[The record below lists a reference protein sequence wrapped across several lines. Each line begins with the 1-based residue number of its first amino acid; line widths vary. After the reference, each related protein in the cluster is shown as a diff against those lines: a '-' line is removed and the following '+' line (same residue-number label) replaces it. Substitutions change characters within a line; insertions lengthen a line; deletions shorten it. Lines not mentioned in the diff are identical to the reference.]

1 MRAMSTD
8 AASVDRTSDDQLGAE
23 QARKA
28 VANLLTRLHV
38 AEPDR
43 ALDHLDGPTLRAL
56 LADLQTL
63 PPVVDSSGAL
73 YVDADRLRTFVTELL
88 TSLDVPPQDAWI
100 TADVLVAADLRGVDS
115 HGVAR
120 LYQYVKRIR
129 GGLIEVHPRVEVVH
143 ETPVS
148 LRIDAGN
155 GLGQVASFYAMNR
168 VIEKAQQSGIG
179 LAAVFHSN
187 HFGIAG
193 YYAMMALKYH
203 MVGWAF
209 TNTTPLV
216 MPTFGKKIMTG
227 TNPIAVAV
235 PAKDERPWVLDM
247 ATSVVPR
254 GKLEVAA
261 RHGKSMPAGWAVD
274 KNGLPTTDP
283 NAALDGGAPMPLG
296 GTRELG
302 GHKGYDLAILVDV
315 LSGILSGAGYG
326 PHLAGFWGT
335 EQPSNIGHFF
345 MAFRPDLVMPTG
357 EFRERVD
364 HLIRELKETP
374 PMPGAERVLVAGQ
387 PEDEATEHH
396 KIVGVPLDD
405 KTVQGLRMLS
415 AELGVPFPG

>member
-1 MRAMSTD
+1 MSTD
-8 AASVDRTSDDQLGAE
+8 AASAELQSVGHLSAE

-28 VANLLTRLHV
+28 VASLLTSLNV
-38 AEPDR
+38 AEPAK
-43 ALDHLDGPTLRAL
+43 ALERLDDDKLQAF
-56 LADLQTL
+56 LADLQAPSRPT
-63 PPVVDSSGAL
+63 DAAGAL
-73 YVDADRLRTFVTELL
+73 YVDADRLRRFVAELL
-88 TSLDVPPQDAWI
+88 TSLDVPPQDAWT

-129 GGLIEVHPRVEVVH
+129 GGLIEVHPKIEVVH

-155 GLGQVASFYAMNR
+155 GLGQVASLMAMNR

-179 LAAVFHSN
+179 LATVFHSN

-216 MPTFGKKIMTG
+216 MPTFGKQVMTG

-261 RHGKSMPAGWAVD
+261 RQGKTMPAGWAVD

-283 NAALDGGAPMPLG
+283 KAALDGGAPMPLG
-296 GTRELG
+296 GSRELG
-302 GHKGYDLAILVDV
+302 GHKGYDLAILVDI
-315 LSGILSGAGYG
+315 LSGILSGSDYG

-345 MAFRPDLVMPTG
+345 MAIKPDLVLPIG
-357 EFRERVD
+357 EFRERMD

-374 PMPGAERVLVAGQ
+374 PAVGAERVLVAGQ
-387 PEDEATEHH
+387 PEDEATERH
-396 KIVGVPLDD
+396 KVIGVPLDA
-405 KTVQGLRMLS
+405 KTVDGLRTLS
-415 AELGVPFPG
+415 TELGVPFPT

>member
-1 MRAMSTD
+1 MSTNAAGVERAEEDRLGIEHVRKALGNLLASLD
-8 AASVDRTSDDQLGAE
+8 AADPGSAVDRLSDA
-23 QARKA
+23 K
-28 VANLLTRLHV
+28 V
-38 AEPDR
+38 R
-43 ALDHLDGPTLRAL
+43 AF
-56 LADLQTL
+56 LADLQL
-63 PPVVDSSGAL
+63 PAAVHDAGGAL
-73 YVDADRLRTFVTELL
+73 YVDADRLRSFVTELL

-179 LAAVFHSN
+179 LAAVTQSN

-203 MVGWAF
+203 MIGWAF

-216 MPTFGKKIMTG
+216 MPTFGKKAMTG

-261 RHGKSMPAGWAVD
+261 RQGKTMPAGWAVD
-274 KNGLPTTDP
+274 KNGIPTTDP

-302 GHKGYDLAILVDV
+302 GHKGYDLAILVDI
-315 LSGILSGAGYG
+315 LSGILSGSDYG

-335 EQPSNIGHFF
+335 ERPSNIGHFF
-345 MAFRPDLVMPTG
+345 MAFRPDLVLPVG
-357 EFRERVD
+357 EFRERMD
-364 HLIRELKETP
+364 GLIRELKETP
-374 PMPGAERVLVAGQ
+374 TAPGAERVLVAGQ
-387 PEDEATEHH
+387 SEDEAAERH
-396 KIVGVPLDD
+396 KIVGVPLDA
-405 KTVQGLRMLS
+405 KTVEGLRALS
-415 AELGVPFPG
+415 TELGVPFPA

>member
-1 MRAMSTD
+1 MSTD
-8 AASVDRTSDDQLGAE
+8 AAGAELQGDGLIGAE
-23 QARKA
+23 QLRKA
-28 VANLLTRLHV
+28 VGNLLNGLEV
-38 AEPDR
+38 SEPDDVLGR
-43 ALDHLDGPTLRAL
+43 LDDAKLRAF
-56 LADLQTL
+56 LADLQVPARVADT
-63 PPVVDSSGAL
+63 SGAL
-73 YVDADRLRTFVTELL
+73 YVDADRLRAFVAELL
-88 TSLDVPPQDAWI
+88 TALDVPPQDAWT

-129 GGLIEVHPRVEVVH
+129 GGLIEVHPKVEVVH

-148 LRIDAGN
+148 LRVDAGN
-155 GLGQVASFYAMNR
+155 GLGQVASSFTMTK

-179 LAAVFHSN
+179 LATVFHSN

-261 RHGKSMPAGWAVD
+261 RQGKTMPVGWAVD
-274 KNGLPTTDP
+274 KEGQPTTDP
-283 NAALDGGAPMPLG
+283 KAALDGGAPMPLG
-296 GTRELG
+296 GTRDLG

-335 EQPSNIGHFF
+335 EQASNIGHFF
-345 MAFRPDLVMPTG
+345 MAFRPDLVLPTS
-357 EFRERVD
+357 EFRERMD
-364 HLIRELKETP
+364 HLIHELKETP
-374 PMPGAERVLVAGQ
+374 PAVGADRVLVAGQ
-387 PEDEATEHH
+387 PEDEATERH
-396 KIVGVPLDD
+396 KIVGVPLDT
-405 KTVQGLRMLS
+405 KTVEGLRTLS
-415 AELGVPFPG
+415 KELGVPFPA

>member
-1 MRAMSTD
+1 
-8 AASVDRTSDDQLGAE
+8 VDRLDGDQLKRVVG
-23 QARKA
+23 
-28 VANLLTRLHV
+28 NLLAGLNL
-38 AEPDR
+38 PDQQSIIDS
-43 ALDHLDGPTLRAL
+43 LDESKLKLLVTDL
-56 LADLQTL
+56 LATIKPADH
-63 PPVVDSSGAL
+63 SGIV
-73 YVDADRLRTFVTELL
+73 YVDADALRHFVSELL
-88 TSLDVPPQDAWI
+88 SALDVPPQDAWT

-120 LYQYVKRIR
+120 LHQYIKRIR
-129 GGLIEVHPRVEVVH
+129 EGLIEVHPKIQVVH

-155 GLGQVASFYAMNR
+155 GLGQVASHFAMNR
-168 VIEKAQQSGIG
+168 VIEKARESGIG
-179 LAAVFHSN
+179 MATVFHSN
-187 HFGIAG
+187 HYGIAG

-203 MVGWAF
+203 MIGWCF

-261 RHGKSMPAGWAVD
+261 RKGLAMPTGWAVD
-274 KNGLPTTDP
+274 KEGIPTTDP
-283 NAALDGGAPMPLG
+283 EAALSGGSPMPLG

-302 GHKGYDLAILVDV
+302 GHKGYDLAIFVDILSGV
-315 LSGILSGAGYG
+315 LSGSAYG

-335 EQPSNIGHFF
+335 EKSSDIGHFF
-345 MAFRPDLVMPTG
+345 MAFRPDLFMPTN
-357 EFRERVD
+357 EFRDRMD
-364 HLIRELKETP
+364 DMLRELKDCP
-374 PMPGAERVLVAGQ
+374 PARGAERVLVAGQ

-396 KIVGVPLDD
+396 KITGVPLDS
-405 KTVQGLRMLS
+405 KTAQNLRTLGD
-415 AELGVPFPG
+415 ELGVPFPSK